1 MCLFTF
7 HYSLLIICLL
17 VLIIHILKLARDC
30 KNSNLSGIFRTC
42 RSRNEKEK
50 VRNVLSEEKVRNVHT
65 EEKAKNVHSEKK
77 VKNVHSEKKVKNVLS
92 QKKVRNVL
100 SRGEG

>member
-1 MCLFTF
+1 MCLFII

-50 VRNVLSEEKVRNVHT
+50 VRNVLSEEMVRNVHSEEKVRNIHSEEKVRNVHS
-65 EEKAKNVHSEKK
+65 EEKVRNVYSEEK
-77 VKNVHSEKKVKNVLS
+77 VK
-92 QKKVRNVL
+92 NVL